1 MVIKAYG
8 REDETEVASR
18 KTYIL
23 IEPVKANDELELSE
37 VLRQHGVDADNPSS
51 FKSPVHVVHALM
63 LYSLKPKD
71 VFVKFYEKL
80 YMNNPGLVAEAVE
93 LVKALA
99 TLEEDPEAEIARRVL
114 EYMGSDM
121 PRSKRGTLRDYL

>member
-71 VFVKFYEKL
+71 LFAKYYEKL
-80 YMNNPGLVAEAVE
+80 YTANPGLVAEAVE
-93 LVKALA
+93 LAKALA
-99 TLEEDPEAEIARRVL
+99 TLEGDPEAELARRVL
-114 EYMGSDM
+114 EYMGSNT